1 MKKPGQIVLF
11 KFPQANHMDSKLR
24 PALLMGRLP
33 GRFGDWLICM
43 ISSQLRHY
51 VEGFDE
57 IIGEEAVDFAASGL
71 KTASLIRVGR
81 LAVVDE
87 NILIGSIGEISP
99 DRLARIK
106 DRLANWLL
114 TL

>member
-1 MKKPGQIVLF
+1 
-11 KFPQANHMDSKLR
+11 
-24 PALLMGRLP
+24 
-33 GRFGDWLICM
+33 M

-57 IIGEEAVDFAASGL
+57 IIGEDAADFAASGL

-87 NILIGSIGEISP
+87 NILIGSIGEIGP
-99 DRLARIK
+99 ERLARIK
-106 DRLANWLL
+106 NHLASWILND
-114 TL
+114 